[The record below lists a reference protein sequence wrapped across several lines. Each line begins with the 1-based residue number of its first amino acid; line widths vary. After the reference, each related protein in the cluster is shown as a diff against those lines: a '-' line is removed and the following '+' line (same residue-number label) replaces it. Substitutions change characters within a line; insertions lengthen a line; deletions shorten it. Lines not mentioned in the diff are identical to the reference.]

1 MIIVGE
7 KINVTTRRL
16 GQAMKDRDPKPIED
30 MAREQEKSGAT
41 YLDIN
46 IGPASKDGPELMEWL
61 VKTVQEVVDL
71 PLSLD
76 TTNAAAIDAGLAVH
90 KGKALINS
98 ASGAPDRMHSMLEL
112 AGKYESNVIGL
123 TMTEK
128 GIPRDANERMV
139 IAYDIIMAAAEH
151 NVPVENIFLDP
162 LILPVSVAQNQAME
176 GIESVKMFKQLNDP
190 APKTIVGLS
199 NISNNKKTP
208 DLTKKILDRVYLIM
222 LVEAGLDAAIMDPLD
237 EELVET
243 ARSLPQ
249 ELSSRINELEQ
260 DPILSRAVKIFQN
273 EILYADSFVD

>member
-7 KINVTTRRL
+7 KINVISKEI
-16 GQAMKDRDPKPIED
+16 GAAMKNRDPKPIIE
-30 MAREQEKSGAT
+30 MAKAQVDGGAN

-46 IGPASKDGPELMEWL
+46 IGPASKDGPQRMEWL
-61 VKTVQEVVDL
+61 VKTVQEAVDV

-76 TTNAAAIDAGLAVH
+76 TTNLEAMEAGLKAH
-90 KGKALINS
+90 RGKALINS
-98 ASGAPDRMHSMLEL
+98 ASGAPDRMHSMLGL
-112 AGKYESNVIGL
+112 AGKYNANVIGL

-139 IAYDIIMAAAEH
+139 IAYDIMMAAAEH
-151 NVPVENIFLDP
+151 DVPLENIFLDP

-190 APKTIVGLS
+190 PLKTIVGLS
-199 NISNNKKTP
+199 NISNGTP
-208 DLTKKILDRVYLIM
+208 DETKPILDRAYLVM

-237 EELVET
+237 EELAKI

-249 ELSSRINELEQ
+249 ELPARVDELKNETV
-260 DPILSRAVKIFQN
+260 LSRAVKIFHN
-273 EILYADSFVD
+273 EMLYAHSFID

>member
-7 KINVTTRRL
+7 KINVISKEL
-16 GQAMKDRDPKPIED
+16 GAAMKNRDPKPIEA
-30 MAREQEKSGAT
+30 MAREQEKNGAT

-46 IGPASKDGPELMEWL
+46 IGPATKDGPERMEWL
-61 VKTVQEVVDL
+61 VKTVQDVVDL

-76 TTNAAAIDAGLAVH
+76 TTNIAAMEAGLAAH
-90 KGKALINS
+90 RGKALINS

-112 AGKYESNVIGL
+112 AGKYNANVIGL

-139 IAYDIIMAAAEH
+139 IAYDIMMAAGEH
-151 NVPVENIFLDP
+151 DVPIENIFLDP

-190 APKTIVGLS
+190 PLKTIVGLS
-199 NISNNKKTP
+199 NISNGAPDKTK
-208 DLTKKILDRVYLIM
+208 TVLDRVYLIM

-237 EELVET
+237 KELAET

-249 ELSSRINELEQ
+249 DLGLRIEELQKETA
-260 DPILSRAVKIFQN
+260 LSRAVKIFQN
-273 EILYADSFVD
+273 EILYAHSFVD

>member
-1 MIIVGE
+1 
-7 KINVTTRRL
+7 
-16 GQAMKDRDPKPIED
+16 
-30 MAREQEKSGAT
+30 
-41 YLDIN
+41 
-46 IGPASKDGPELMEWL
+46 
-61 VKTVQEVVDL
+61 
-71 PLSLD
+71 
-76 TTNAAAIDAGLAVH
+76 
-90 KGKALINS
+90 
-98 ASGAPDRMHSMLEL
+98 
-112 AGKYESNVIGL
+112 
-123 TMTEK
+123 
-128 GIPRDANERMV
+128 MV

>member
-7 KINVTTRRL
+7 KINVISKEI
-16 GQAMKDRDPKPIED
+16 GAAMKNRDPKPIVE
-30 MAREQEKSGAT
+30 MAKAQVEGGAN

-46 IGPASKDGPELMEWL
+46 IGPASKDGPQRMEWL
-61 VKTVQEVVDL
+61 VKTVQEAVDV

-76 TTNAAAIDAGLAVH
+76 TTNLEAMEAGLKAH

-98 ASGAPDRMHSMLEL
+98 ASGAPDRMHSMLTL
-112 AGKYESNVIGL
+112 AGKYNANVIGL

-139 IAYDIIMAAAEH
+139 IAYDIMMAAGEH
-151 NVPVENIFLDP
+151 DVPLENIFLDP
-162 LILPVSVAQNQAME
+162 LILPVSVAQSQAME

-190 APKTIVGLS
+190 PLKTIVGLS
-199 NISNNKKTP
+199 NISNGTP
-208 DLTKKILDRVYLIM
+208 DETKPVLDRAYLVM

-237 EELVET
+237 EGLAKV

-249 ELSSRINELEQ
+249 ELPARVDELKNETV
-260 DPILSRAVKIFQN
+260 LSRAVKIFHN
-273 EILYADSFVD
+273 EMLYAHSFID

>member
-30 MAREQEKSGAT
+30 MAREQEKNGAT

-61 VKTVQEVVDL
+61 VKTVQDVVDL

-76 TTNAAAIDAGLAVH
+76 TTNVAAIDAGLAVH

-151 NVPVENIFLDP
+151 NVPIENIFLDP